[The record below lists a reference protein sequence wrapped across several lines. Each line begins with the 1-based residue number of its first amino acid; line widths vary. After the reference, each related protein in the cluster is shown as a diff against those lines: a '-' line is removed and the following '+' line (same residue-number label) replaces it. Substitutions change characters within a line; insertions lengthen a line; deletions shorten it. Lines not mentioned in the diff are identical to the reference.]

1 MGRPSFQNESCVL
14 PVSRSA
20 RRHQPERWTV
30 LKGLDPE
37 QWALYPH
44 YNTTRLY
51 GWRTTNFVESEQA
64 RSLKLKPRKMLPYEF
79 FRAFSKILM
88 SECYKRINQAEQW
101 KQCGRTVTPRADS
114 KLQLELKHAFN
125 YSVAFST
132 PNLCYVS
139 HQTSKLESNLEVC
152 LAPPSCPCSLWTQ
165 FGLPCRHIVAAL
177 GATGSTDRAMSMFSP
192 CYTTATYAEHLSSI
206 RLPSEHLLYRDEG
219 LLPAPHV
226 PQAGRPRKRR
236 FRSRGEKR
244 VRAVYQCRQC
254 GKKDGH
260 NKATCRHK

>member
-1 MGRPSFQNESCVL
+1 M
-14 PVSRSA
+14 
-20 RRHQPERWTV
+20 
-30 LKGLDPE
+30 
-37 QWALYPH
+37 
-44 YNTTRLY
+44 
-51 GWRTTNFVESEQA
+51 
-64 RSLKLKPRKMLPYEF
+64 
-79 FRAFSKILM
+79 
-88 SECYKRINQAEQW
+88 
-101 KQCGRTVTPRADS
+101 TPRADS

-125 YSVAFST
+125 YRVAFST
-132 PNLCYVS
+132 LNLCYIS

-177 GATGSTDRAMSMFSP
+177 GATSSTDRAMSMFSP

-236 FRSRGEKR
+236 FRSRGESC
-244 VRAVYQCRQC
+244 VSVQTMRQERWSQQSHLQTQV
-254 GKKDGH
+254 GRKDT
-260 NKATCRHK
+260 NTCMCFTIQNESFVM